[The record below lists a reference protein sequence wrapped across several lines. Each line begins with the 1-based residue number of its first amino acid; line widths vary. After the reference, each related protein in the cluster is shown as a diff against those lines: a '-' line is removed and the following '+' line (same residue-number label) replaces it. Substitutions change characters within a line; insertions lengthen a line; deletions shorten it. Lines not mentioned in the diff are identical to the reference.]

1 LALKKEQDEALQ
13 VNKHFFTELEGYEA
27 KTQAEKDLIVTLN
40 KFEKDKIVALM
51 HTDNLQFDLRAD
63 KRYFQPDGTTDA
75 GAFVNEGHTAIQMTK
90 SEQVMDRKIEQV
102 ATGEDNKWGL
112 KAKFEMLDQEGGV
125 IE

>member
-1 LALKKEQDEALQ
+1 LQ